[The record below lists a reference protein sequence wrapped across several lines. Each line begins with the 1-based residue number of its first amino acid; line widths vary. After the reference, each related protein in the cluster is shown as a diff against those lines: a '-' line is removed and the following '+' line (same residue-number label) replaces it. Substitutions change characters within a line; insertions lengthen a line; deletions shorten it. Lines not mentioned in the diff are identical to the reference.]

1 MDYLMLLRLVQC
13 LREGLEPDIDVYD
26 AAAWSAIGGL
36 SEKSVAEGSAPQKF
50 PDFTHG
56 AWKQRNGSAI

>member
-1 MDYLMLLRLVQC
+1 VQC

-26 AAAWSAIGGL
+26 AASWSAIGGL
-36 SEKSVAEGSAPQKF
+36 SEKSVADGSAPQKF

-56 AWKQRNGSAI
+56 SWKQRNGSAI